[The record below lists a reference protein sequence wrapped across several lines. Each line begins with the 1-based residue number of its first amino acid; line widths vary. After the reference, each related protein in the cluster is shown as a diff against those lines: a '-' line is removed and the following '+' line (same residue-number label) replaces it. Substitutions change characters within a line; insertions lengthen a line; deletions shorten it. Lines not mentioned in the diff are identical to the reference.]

1 MGIVNYAP
9 KILDPVPGGK
19 YLVNMI
25 DYVVNWARANSIWPL
40 TYGTS
45 CCAIEMMSSSMARY
59 DIARF
64 GSEVFRASP
73 RQADL
78 FIIAGTITRR
88 MAPALQMLW
97 EQIPGPKY
105 AIAMGAC
112 TISGGPFVY
121 DNYSVVRGAQNLIPV
136 DVFIPGCPPRP
147 EALFHGLLTLREKI
161 LHETCR
167 SPWKEGDVRDVST
180 LDRYRE
186 ASKAWLA
193 LERIK
198 DEEMAEA
205 RAKFKE
211 ENPEYKSAYKP
222 VRVKKEEFPEVE
234 RKALLGKGLENG
246 FLSAAEIFTKTRDR
260 FNRVVA
266 KDMATEAIDTKSE
279 VESAD
284 DCLENIMK
292 YPVDFPLELTVN
304 AEDYLD
310 VVKFMRDDEDLK
322 MNFLIDVTGI
332 DYEDH
337 FEVITQLMSMDR
349 GHKVF
354 IRVPLKKNF
363 GIAEEK
369 RANAILAQIPSITS
383 LYPAAEFK
391 EREVYDM
398 FGIEFTDHPD
408 LRRIFL
414 DEDFT
419 GFPLRKDFT
428 NPHMIRR
435 PL

>member
-1 MGIVNYAP
+1 MGIINLAP
-9 KILDPVPGGK
+9 KILDPIPGGK
-19 YLVNMI
+19 YVVNAI

-64 GSEVFRASP
+64 GSEVFRSSP

-78 FIIAGTITRR
+78 FILAGTITRR
-88 MAPALQMLW
+88 MAPAIQMLW

-112 TISGGPFVY
+112 TISGGPFIY

-136 DVFIPGCPPRP
+136 DVFVPGCPPRP

-161 LHETCR
+161 LKETCR
-167 SPWKEGDVRDVST
+167 KPWHEGSPKDVST
-180 LDRYRE
+180 MDRYRE
-186 ASKAWLA
+186 AAKTWAA

-211 ENPEYKSAYKP
+211 ENPDYKSSYKP
-222 VRVKKEEFPEVE
+222 IRIKKEEFPEVE
-234 RKALLGKGLENG
+234 RVPFKRMGLKQ
-246 FLSAAEIFTKTRDR
+246 SEIFEKLRAKFPAVTVHTHSEDPIED
-260 FNRVVA
+260 VVA
-266 KDMATEAIDTKSE
+266 AMP
-279 VESAD
+279 AD
-284 DCLENIMK
+284 R
-292 YPVDFPLELTVN
+292 PLEVMVTP
-304 AEDYLD
+304 EDYLPMVEFIKGDPSLSMDYLIDITAIDYDDHFD
-310 VVKFMRDDEDLK
+310 VVSQFRSIE
-322 MNFLIDVTGI
+322 
-332 DYEDH
+332 H
-337 FEVITQLMSMDR
+337 

-354 IRVPLKKNF
+354 LCLQLKKDF
-363 GIAEEK
+363 SISEED
-369 RANAILAQIPSITS
+369 RPTALLAQAPTISH

-398 FGIEFTDHPD
+398 FGIDFKGHPD
-408 LRRIFL
+408 QRRIFL
-414 DEDFT
+414 DDDFV
-419 GFPLRKDFT
+419 GYPLRKDFT
-428 NPHMIRR
+428 HPEMIRR
-435 PL
+435 PV

>member
-1 MGIVNYAP
+1 MGIINLAP
-9 KILDPVPGGK
+9 KILDPIPGGK
-19 YLVNMI
+19 YVVNAI

-97 EQIPGPKY
+97 EQMPGPKY
-105 AIAMGAC
+105 VLAMGAC
-112 TISGGPFVY
+112 TISGGPFIY
-121 DNYSVVRGAQNLIPV
+121 DNYAVVRGAQNLIPV
-136 DVFIPGCPPRP
+136 DVFVPGCPPRP

-161 LHETCR
+161 LKETCR
-167 SPWKEGDVRDVST
+167 EPWHEGDVRNVST
-180 LDRYRE
+180 MDRYRE
-186 ASKAWLA
+186 AAKAWAA

-211 ENPEYKSAYKP
+211 ENPDYKSSFKP
-222 VRVKKEEFPEVE
+222 VRVKKEDFPEVE
-234 RKALLGKGLENG
+234 RVACKRFGLSQLDIYKKLKAKFPNITVHTHSEDPI
-246 FLSAAEIFTKTRDR
+246 ED
-260 FNRVVA
+260 VVA
-266 KDMATEAIDTKSE
+266 AMP
-279 VESAD
+279 AD
-284 DCLENIMK
+284 R
-292 YPVDFPLELTVN
+292 PLEVMIDV
-304 AEDYLD
+304 EDYLPA
-310 VVKFMRDDEDLK
+310 VEYVKNDPEFK
-322 MNFLIDVTGI
+322 MNYLIDVTAI
-332 DYEDH
+332 DYDDH
-337 FEVITQLMSMDR
+337 FDMVTQLRSLEK

-354 IRVPLKKNF
+354 FCVQIKKNF
-363 GIAEEK
+363 NIPEED
-369 RANAILAQIPSITS
+369 RPTS
-383 LYPAAEFK
+383 LLGSVPTISHLYPGAEVK

-398 FGIEFTDHPD
+398 FGINFEGHPD

-414 DEDFT
+414 DKDFV
-419 GFPLRKDFT
+419 GYPLRKDFT
-428 NPHMIRR
+428 HPEMIRR
-435 PL
+435 PV

>member
-1 MGIVNYAP
+1 MGIINFAP

-19 YLVNMI
+19 YVVNAI

-78 FIIAGTITRR
+78 FILAGTITRR
-88 MAPALQMLW
+88 MAPAIQMLW

-121 DNYSVVRGAQNLIPV
+121 DNYAVVRGAQNLIPV
-136 DVFIPGCPPRP
+136 DVFVPGCPPRP

-161 LHETCR
+161 LKETCR
-167 SPWKEGDVRDVST
+167 NPWHEGEALDVST
-180 LDRYRE
+180 MDRYRE
-186 ASKAWLA
+186 AAKTWAA
-193 LERIK
+193 LEHIK

-205 RAKFKE
+205 REKFKA
-211 ENPEYKSAYKP
+211 ENPDYKSAFKP
-222 VRVKKEEFPEVE
+222 IRVKKEEFPEVE
-234 RKALLGKGLENG
+234 RIACKRFGLNQVDMYKK
-246 FLSAAEIFTKTRDR
+246 LSAKFESVTYHTHSEDPIED
-260 FNRVVA
+260 VLA
-266 KDMATEAIDTKSE
+266 KQPADM
-279 VESAD
+279 
-284 DCLENIMK
+284 
-292 YPVDFPLELTVN
+292 PLEVMVSPEEYVSIVEFVKN
-304 AEDYLD
+304 DESFKMDY
-310 VVKFMRDDEDLK
+310 
-322 MNFLIDVTGI
+322 LIDVTAI
-332 DYEDH
+332 DYDDH
-337 FEVITQLMSMDR
+337 FDMVTQLRSIDL
-349 GHKVF
+349 GHKLF
-354 IRVPLKKNF
+354 ICTQLKKDF
-363 GIAEEK
+363 SIAEEK
-369 RANAILAQIPSITS
+369 RPTSLLASIPTISH

-398 FGIEFTDHPD
+398 FGINFTGHPD

-414 DEDFT
+414 DDDFV
-419 GFPLRKDFT
+419 GYPLRKTFT
-428 NPHMIRR
+428 HPEMIKR
-435 PL
+435 PV

>member
-1 MGIVNYAP
+1 MGIINLAP
-9 KILDPVPGGK
+9 KILDPIPGGK
-19 YLVNMI
+19 YVVNAI

-97 EQIPGPKY
+97 EQMPGPKY
-105 AIAMGAC
+105 VLAMGAC
-112 TISGGPFVY
+112 TISGGPFIY
-121 DNYSVVRGAQNLIPV
+121 DNYAVVRGAQNLIPV
-136 DVFIPGCPPRP
+136 DVFVPGCPPRP

-161 LHETCR
+161 LKETCR
-167 SPWKEGDVRDVST
+167 DPWHEGDIRNVST
-180 LDRYRE
+180 MDRYRE
-186 ASKAWLA
+186 AAKAWAA

-211 ENPEYKSAYKP
+211 ENPDYKSSFKP
-222 VRVKKEEFPEVE
+222 VRVKKEDFPEVE
-234 RKALLGKGLENG
+234 RVACKRFGLSQLDIYKKLKAKFPGITVHTHSEDPI
-246 FLSAAEIFTKTRDR
+246 ED
-260 FNRVVA
+260 VVA
-266 KDMATEAIDTKSE
+266 AMP
-279 VESAD
+279 AD
-284 DCLENIMK
+284 R
-292 YPVDFPLELTVN
+292 PLEVMIDV
-304 AEDYLD
+304 EDYLPA
-310 VVKFMRDDEDLK
+310 VEYVKNDPEFK
-322 MNFLIDVTGI
+322 MNYLIDVTAI
-332 DYEDH
+332 DYDDH
-337 FEVITQLMSMDR
+337 FDMVTQLRSLEK

-354 IRVPLKKNF
+354 FCVQIKKNF
-363 GIAEEK
+363 NIPEED
-369 RANAILAQIPSITS
+369 RPTS
-383 LYPAAEFK
+383 LLGTVPTISHLYPGAEVK

-398 FGIEFTDHPD
+398 FGINFEGHPD

-414 DEDFT
+414 DKDFI
-419 GFPLRKDFT
+419 GYPLRKDFT
-428 NPHMIRR
+428 HPQMIKR
-435 PL
+435 PV

>member
-1 MGIVNYAP
+1 MGIINLAP
-9 KILDPVPGGK
+9 KILDPIPGGK
-19 YLVNMI
+19 YVVNAI

-97 EQIPGPKY
+97 EQMPGPKY
-105 AIAMGAC
+105 VLAMGAC
-112 TISGGPFVY
+112 TISGGPFIY
-121 DNYSVVRGAQNLIPV
+121 DNYAVVRGAQNLIPV
-136 DVFIPGCPPRP
+136 DVFVPGCPPRP

-161 LHETCR
+161 LKETCR
-167 SPWKEGDVRDVST
+167 DPWHEGEPKDVST
-180 LDRYRE
+180 MDRYRE
-186 ASKAWLA
+186 AAKTWAA

-211 ENPEYKSAYKP
+211 ENPDYKSSFKP
-222 VRVKKEEFPEVE
+222 VRVKKEDFPEVP
-234 RKALLGKGLENG
+234 RVACKRFGMSQLDIYKKLK
-246 FLSAAEIFTKTRDR
+246 TKFPNITVHTHSEDPIED
-260 FNRVVA
+260 VVA
-266 KDMATEAIDTKSE
+266 AMP
-279 VESAD
+279 AD
-284 DCLENIMK
+284 R
-292 YPVDFPLELTVN
+292 PLEVMISV
-304 AEDYLD
+304 EDYLAA
-310 VVKFMRDDEDLK
+310 VEYVKNDPEFK
-322 MNFLIDVTGI
+322 MNYLIDVTAI
-332 DYEDH
+332 DYDDH
-337 FEVITQLMSMDR
+337 FDMVTQLRSIEL

-354 IRVPLKKNF
+354 FCVQIKKNF
-363 GIAEEK
+363 DIPEEE
-369 RANAILAQIPSITS
+369 RPTS
-383 LYPAAEFK
+383 LLGTVPTISHLYPGAEVK

-398 FGIEFTDHPD
+398 FGINFEGHPD

-414 DEDFT
+414 DKNFV

-428 NPHMIRR
+428 HPQMIKR
-435 PL
+435 PV

>member
-1 MGIVNYAP
+1 MGIINLAP
-9 KILDPVPGGK
+9 KILDPIPGGK
-19 YLVNMI
+19 YVVNAI

-97 EQIPGPKY
+97 EQMPGPKY
-105 AIAMGAC
+105 VLAMGAC
-112 TISGGPFVY
+112 TISGGPFIY
-121 DNYSVVRGAQNLIPV
+121 DNYAVVRGAQNLIPV
-136 DVFIPGCPPRP
+136 DVFVPGCPPRP

-161 LHETCR
+161 LKETCR
-167 SPWKEGDVRDVST
+167 DPWHEGDIRNVST
-180 LDRYRE
+180 MDRYRE
-186 ASKAWLA
+186 AAKAWAA

-211 ENPEYKSAYKP
+211 ENPDYKSSFKP
-222 VRVKKEEFPEVE
+222 VRVKKEDFPEVE
-234 RKALLGKGLENG
+234 RVACKRFGLSQLDIYKKLKAKFPGITVHTHSEDPI
-246 FLSAAEIFTKTRDR
+246 ED
-260 FNRVVA
+260 VVA
-266 KDMATEAIDTKSE
+266 AMP
-279 VESAD
+279 AD
-284 DCLENIMK
+284 R
-292 YPVDFPLELTVN
+292 PLEVMIDVD
-304 AEDYLD
+304 DYLPA
-310 VVKFMRDDEDLK
+310 VEYVKNDPEFK
-322 MNFLIDVTGI
+322 MNYLIDVTAI
-332 DYEDH
+332 DYDDH
-337 FEVITQLMSMDR
+337 FDMVTQLRSIEL

-354 IRVPLKKNF
+354 FCVQIKKNF
-363 GIAEEK
+363 DIPEEE
-369 RANAILAQIPSITS
+369 RPTS
-383 LYPAAEFK
+383 LLGSVPTISHLYPGAEVK

-398 FGIEFTDHPD
+398 FGINFEGHPD

-414 DEDFT
+414 DKDFV
-419 GFPLRKDFT
+419 GYPLRKDFT
-428 NPHMIRR
+428 HPQMIKR
-435 PL
+435 PV

>member
-1 MGIVNYAP
+1 MGIINLAP
-9 KILDPVPGGK
+9 KILDPIPGGK
-19 YLVNMI
+19 YVVNAI

-97 EQIPGPKY
+97 EQMPGPKY
-105 AIAMGAC
+105 VLAMGAC
-112 TISGGPFVY
+112 TISGGPFIY
-121 DNYSVVRGAQNLIPV
+121 DNYAVVRGAQNLIPV
-136 DVFIPGCPPRP
+136 DVFVPGCPPRP

-161 LHETCR
+161 LKETCR
-167 SPWKEGDVRDVST
+167 DPWHEGDVRNVST
-180 LDRYRE
+180 MDRYRE
-186 ASKAWLA
+186 AAKAWAA

-211 ENPEYKSAYKP
+211 ENPDYKSSFKP
-222 VRVKKEEFPEVE
+222 VRVKKEDFPEVE
-234 RKALLGKGLENG
+234 RVACKRFGLSQLDIYKKLKAKFPNITVHTHSEDPI
-246 FLSAAEIFTKTRDR
+246 ED
-260 FNRVVA
+260 VVA
-266 KDMATEAIDTKSE
+266 AMP
-279 VESAD
+279 AD
-284 DCLENIMK
+284 R
-292 YPVDFPLELTVN
+292 PLEVMIDV
-304 AEDYLD
+304 EDYLPA
-310 VVKFMRDDEDLK
+310 VEYVKNDPEFK
-322 MNFLIDVTGI
+322 MNYLIDVTAI
-332 DYEDH
+332 DYDDH
-337 FEVITQLMSMDR
+337 FDMVTQLRSLEK

-354 IRVPLKKNF
+354 FCVQIKKNF
-363 GIAEEK
+363 NIPEEE
-369 RANAILAQIPSITS
+369 RPTS
-383 LYPAAEFK
+383 LLGSVPTISHLYPGAEVK

-398 FGIEFTDHPD
+398 FGINFEGHPD

-414 DEDFT
+414 DKDFV
-419 GFPLRKDFT
+419 GYPLRKDFT
-428 NPHMIRR
+428 HPEIIRR
-435 PL
+435 PV

>member
-1 MGIVNYAP
+1 MGIINLAP
-9 KILDPVPGGK
+9 KILDPIPGGK
-19 YLVNMI
+19 YVVNAV

-97 EQIPGPKY
+97 EQMPGPKY
-105 AIAMGAC
+105 VLAMGAC
-112 TISGGPFVY
+112 TISGGPFIY
-121 DNYSVVRGAQNLIPV
+121 DNYAVVRGAQNLIPV
-136 DVFIPGCPPRP
+136 DVFVPGCPPRP

-161 LHETCR
+161 LKETCR
-167 SPWKEGDVRDVST
+167 DPWHEGEPKDVST
-180 LDRYRE
+180 MDRYRE
-186 ASKAWLA
+186 AAKTWAA

-211 ENPEYKSAYKP
+211 ENPDYKSSFKP
-222 VRVKKEEFPEVE
+222 VRVKKEDFPEVP
-234 RKALLGKGLENG
+234 RVACKRFGMSQLDIYKKLKAKFPNITVHTHSEDPI
-246 FLSAAEIFTKTRDR
+246 ED
-260 FNRVVA
+260 VVA
-266 KDMATEAIDTKSE
+266 AMP
-279 VESAD
+279 AD
-284 DCLENIMK
+284 R
-292 YPVDFPLELTVN
+292 PLEVMIN
-304 AEDYLD
+304 VEDYLAA
-310 VVKFMRDDEDLK
+310 VEYVKNDPEFK
-322 MNFLIDVTGI
+322 MNYLIDVTAI
-332 DYEDH
+332 DYDDH
-337 FEVITQLMSMDR
+337 FDMVTQLRSIEL

-354 IRVPLKKNF
+354 FCVQIKKNF
-363 GIAEEK
+363 DIPEEE
-369 RANAILAQIPSITS
+369 RPTS
-383 LYPAAEFK
+383 LLGTVPTISHLYPGAEVK

-398 FGIEFTDHPD
+398 FGINFEGHPD

-414 DEDFT
+414 DKDFV

-428 NPHMIRR
+428 HPQMIKR
-435 PL
+435 PV